1 MKWIQMPLGPLQTN
15 AYILTNE
22 QNECIIFDPGHEG
35 EKLVIF
41 TRRTIKATGCFI
53 NMLTLIILVLLMR

>member
-15 AYILTNE
+15 AYILTND

-35 EKLVIF
+35 EKLV
-41 TRRTIKATGCFI
+41 TY
-53 NMLTLIILVLLMR
+53 LQEEQ

>member
-1 MKWIQMPLGPLQTN
+1 MDTNAVSPLQTN

-35 EKLVIF
+35 EKLV
-41 TRRTIKATGCFI
+41 TYLRRRTIKT
-53 NMLTLIILVLLMR
+53 LTLIILVLLMR